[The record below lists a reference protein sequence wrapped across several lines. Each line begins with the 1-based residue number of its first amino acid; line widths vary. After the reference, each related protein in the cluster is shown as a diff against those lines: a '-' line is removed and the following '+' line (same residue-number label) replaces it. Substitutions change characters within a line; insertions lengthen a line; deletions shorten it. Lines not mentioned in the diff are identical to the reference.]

1 MHFHIITLFPEAFE
15 SYLGTSIIGRAVKDK
30 KIKVSFYNPRDFT
43 KNPYKRVDQK
53 PYGGG
58 PGMVIE
64 AEATIKAVAKAI
76 GRKKN
81 IKIIFF
87 AASGVNFTNQR
98 ARKYSKNYKHIVLIC
113 GHYEGMDA
121 RVRKVF
127 KAEEVSIGP
136 YIVTGG
142 ELPALVVLDSVTR
155 QIPGVLGNI
164 ASLEENRITNSD
176 VYTRP
181 ETITYKGK
189 KYEVP
194 SVLLSG
200 HHKNIEDW
208 KKKS

>member
-15 SYLGTSIIGRAVKDK
+15 SYLGASIIGRAVKDK

-87 AASGVNFTNQR
+87 AVSGVNFTNQR

>member
-1 MHFHIITLFPEAFE
+1 MHFHIITLFLEAFE
-15 SYLGTSIIGRAVKDK
+15 SYLGSSIIGRAIKDK

-43 KNPYKRVDQK
+43 KNSYKRVDQK

-76 GRKKN
+76 GKKKN
-81 IKIIFF
+81 VKIIFF
-87 AASGVNFTNQR
+87 ATSGVNFTNQR

-136 YIVTGG
+136 YIVSGG

-155 QIPGVLGNI
+155 QISGVLGN
-164 ASLEENRITNSD
+164 ASSLEESRITNPD

-189 KYEVP
+189 KYKVP